1 MIQLKLTDIQSTPLE
16 DASLGSNYLYKD
28 LELDLT
34 KKRTFTRA
42 VNTTEYLSDVNS
54 IFDLE
59 AVKNS
64 IVNCFITAPGQKILN
79 PEFGLDLRMYLFEPI
94 TETTAFFIR
103 DDIFNNLSRFEPRVV
118 VRNVSVI
125 PNIDAQMYEI
135 YLQIDIPQLNIYG
148 VSIKNTLNSEGYI

>member
-1 MIQLKLTDIQSTPLE
+1 MIKLKLTDIEATSLE
-16 DASLGSNYLYKD
+16 DAALGNNYLYKD
-28 LELDLT
+28 IELDLT

-42 VNTTEYLSDVNS
+42 INATDYLSDVNS
-54 IFDLE
+54 IFDIE

-64 IVNCFITAPGQKILN
+64 IVTCFTTAPGQKILN

-94 TETTAFFIR
+94 SENTAFFIR

-118 VRNVSVI
+118 VSNVAVI
-125 PNIDAQMYEI
+125 PDIDNQLYEI

>member
-1 MIQLKLTDIQSTPLE
+1 MIQLKLTDIQVTPLD
-16 DASLGSNYLYKD
+16 DASLGNNYLFKD
-28 LELDLT
+28 IELDLS
-34 KKRTFTRA
+34 KKRTYTKA
-42 VNTTEYLSDVNS
+42 VNTSDYLSDVNS

-64 IVNCFITAPGQKILN
+64 IVTCFTTAPGQKILN
-79 PEFGLDLRMYLFEPI
+79 PEFGLDLRTYLFEPI

-125 PNIDAQMYEI
+125 PNIDDQLYEI
-135 YLQIDIPQLNIYG
+135 YLQIDVPQLNIYG

>member
-1 MIQLKLTDIQSTPLE
+1 VIKLKLTDIEATSLE
-16 DASLGSNYLYKD
+16 DAALGNNYLYKD
-28 LELDLT
+28 IELDLT

-42 VNTTEYLSDVNS
+42 INATDYLSDVNS
-54 IFDLE
+54 IFDIE

-64 IVNCFITAPGQKILN
+64 IVTCFTTAPGQKILN

-94 TETTAFFIR
+94 SENTAFFIR

-118 VRNVSVI
+118 VSNVAVI
-125 PNIDAQMYEI
+125 PDIDNQLYEI

>member
-54 IFDLE
+54 LFDLE

-64 IVNCFITAPGQKILN
+64 IANCFTTAPGQKILN
-79 PEFGLDLRMYLFEPI
+79 PEFGLDLRVYLFEPI